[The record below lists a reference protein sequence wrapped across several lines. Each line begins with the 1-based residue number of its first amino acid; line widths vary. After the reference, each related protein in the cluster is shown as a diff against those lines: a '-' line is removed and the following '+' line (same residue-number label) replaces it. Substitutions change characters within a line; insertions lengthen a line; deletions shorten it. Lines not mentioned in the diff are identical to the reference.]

1 MQIHNVLYRGWTIV
15 MLVTLLLPTVSR
27 PGTAALT
34 GAFVWAEVGAS
45 SAIGGGISDNS
56 AGSYHP
62 SLAVAPDGRPY
73 VAWEDGDWD
82 KENEIYVRR
91 WNGSS
96 WEEVGSGSATGG
108 GISDNSGNSGSPS
121 LAIAPDGTPYVAWC
135 DYSGGDEEI
144 YVRRWKGSIWEEVGS
159 GSASGGGISD
169 NWGDSFWPSLA
180 VAPDGRPY
188 VAWYDDSDGDDEV
201 YVRRWNGSSEE
212 WEEVGS
218 GSATGGG
225 ISSNSG
231 SSESPSV
238 AVAPDGTPY
247 VAWEDYSSGNDEIY
261 VRRWNGSNWEEVG
274 SGSASGGGISNSGGS
289 ESPSLAIAGDG
300 TPYVAWRGGREIY
313 VRRWNGSSWEEVGVG
328 SASGGGISDSGKS
341 ESPSLAI
348 APDGRPYVA
357 WQDGYIV
364 CVAAVYCQAV
374 QYIYVRRWNGSN
386 WEEVGSGSASGE
398 GISNSGWSW
407 TPSLAVAPDGTP
419 YVAWAETDMWGSHDI
434 GGDDEIYVRR
444 WVYRELGYLPLVL
457 NKPCDPYDPNENR
470 RIAWGPLASG
480 QSIHAQICPWD
491 SRDVYWFD
499 AWFPLPPPPG
509 RVQVT
514 IDLTNMPGNVDFD
527 LYLWDETGFDPVA
540 KSENPAGQNER
551 IIYTLT
557 DWGIYYVD
565 VYPRAGAGSYTLQG
579 SGWE

>member
-1 MQIHNVLYRGWTIV
+1 MQIHNLLYRGWAIV
-15 MLVTLLLPTVSR
+15 MLVTLLLPTASR

-56 AGSYHP
+56 AGSYNP

-73 VAWEDGDWD
+73 VAWDDGSWD

-96 WEEVGSGSATGG
+96 WEEVGSGSASGG
-108 GISDNSGNSGSPS
+108 GISDNDADSYRPS
-121 LAIAPDGTPYVAWC
+121 LAVAPDGRPYVAWHDESGGDDEIYVKRWNGSNWAEVGSGSASGGGISDNDADSYRPSLAVAPDGRPYVAWCDEGGGDPEIYVRRWNGSNWAEVGSGSASGGGISNNSGWSEFPSVAVAPDGTPYVAWH
-135 DYSGGDEEI
+135 DSSGGDYEI
-144 YVRRWKGSIWEEVGS
+144 YVRRWNGSNWEEVGS

-169 NWGDSFWPSLA
+169 NSGRSEFPSVA

-188 VAWYDDSDGDDEV
+188 VAWYD
-201 YVRRWNGSSEE
+201 
-212 WEEVGS
+212 
-218 GSATGGG
+218 
-225 ISSNSG
+225 NSG
-231 SSESPSV
+231 
-238 AVAPDGTPY
+238 G
-247 VAWEDYSSGNDEIY
+247 DYEIY

-274 SGSASGGGISNSGGS
+274 SGSASGGGISNSDRS
-289 ESPSLAIAGDG
+289 ESPSLA
-300 TPYVAWRGGREIY
+300 VA
-313 VRRWNGSSWEEVGVG
+313 
-328 SASGGGISDSGKS
+328 
-341 ESPSLAI
+341 L
-348 APDGRPYVA
+348 DGRPYVA

-364 CVAAVYCQAV
+364 CVAALYCQAV

-386 WEEVGSGSASGE
+386 WEEVGNGSASGE
-398 GISNSGWSW
+398 GISNSGWSG

-444 WVYRELGYLPLVL
+444 WVYRELSYLPLVL

-470 RIAWGPLASG
+470 RTAWGPLESG

-499 AWFPLPPPPG
+499 AWFPPG
-509 RVQVT
+509 GVQVT

-540 KSENPAGQNER
+540 RSEKPAGQDER
-551 IIYTLT
+551 IIYTLP
-557 DWGIYYVD
+557 DWGVYYVD
-565 VYPRAGAGSYTLQG
+565 VYPRAGAGSYTLQW
-579 SGWE
+579 SWWE